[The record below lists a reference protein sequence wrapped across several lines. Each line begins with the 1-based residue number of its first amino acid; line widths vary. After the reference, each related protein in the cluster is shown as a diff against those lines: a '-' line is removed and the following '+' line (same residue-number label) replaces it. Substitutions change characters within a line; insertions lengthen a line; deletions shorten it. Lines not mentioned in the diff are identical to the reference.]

1 MKNGIF
7 KFVQIH
13 NVMKHFLYHLNI
25 KDSNVYGVQLEKFAS
40 GYRLAADVSK
50 PYVQP
55 NLIDD
60 K

>member
-1 MKNGIF
+1 MNNGIF

-13 NVMKHFLYHLNI
+13 MKHFLYLLNI
-25 KDSNVYGVQLEKFAS
+25 KDSNVYGVQLEKIAS